1 MVQCQGRV
9 EVDEQGEPV
18 KMLGTAQ
25 DVTAAKLA
33 EERFRSLFETAPY
46 AIAIVDDGGRIVLV
60 NSQAERLFGYTRAE
74 LLGVAAEA
82 LVPTST
88 SALRPWYREP
98 IGLSPAIRGELDLCA
113 RRKDGSTFPVEI
125 SLSPLLTEDG
135 TLVSA
140 AIRDVTERKLA
151 ADALAHQATHDPLT
165 GLPNRTLLLDR
176 LDHALAR
183 ARRSGAKLAV
193 VFLDLDDFKLVNDTL
208 GHDVGDL
215 LLVALTPRLS
225 ATLRPGDTIAR
236 FGGDEF
242 VVLCEELEADPD
254 AIHIAERITQACSRP
269 VLIGDQ
275 EHIVTVSAGVVIVE
289 AGAATPTDVLRD
301 ADAAMYRAKAIGTG
315 RVEVFDE
322 GMRARLT
329 ERIAI
334 ESELRRALV
343 HDELRIFYQ
352 PVVSLPYSEVVGV
365 EALLRWEHPVRG
377 LLEPAEFMHIAES
390 TGLIVPIGEWV
401 LEQACRQAV
410 TWQAARGEGKVPI
423 RMSVNLSPRQ
433 VARSDVGASVAR
445 ILRSTGLAAELLD
458 LEISEGS
465 LHEEGEASGQT
476 LRELKDVGVR
486 LVLDDF
492 GTGYASLGHLK
503 RFTIDALKI
512 DRSFVD
518 GLGRDTEDSAI
529 VGAVLSMARALDVG
543 VTAEGVETS
552 DQLRRLR
559 EQGCDFAQGYLF
571 SRPAP
576 AGELAELLDV
586 GGARERLPA

>member
-1 MVQCQGRV
+1 
-9 EVDEQGEPV
+9 
-18 KMLGTAQ
+18 
-25 DVTAAKLA
+25 
-33 EERFRSLFETAPY
+33 
-46 AIAIVDDGGRIVLV
+46 
-60 NSQAERLFGYTRAE
+60 
-74 LLGVAAEA
+74 
-82 LVPTST
+82 
-88 SALRPWYREP
+88 
-98 IGLSPAIRGELDLCA
+98 
-113 RRKDGSTFPVEI
+113 
-125 SLSPLLTEDG
+125 
-135 TLVSA
+135 
-140 AIRDVTERKLA
+140 
-151 ADALAHQATHDPLT
+151 
-165 GLPNRTLLLDR
+165 LLLDR